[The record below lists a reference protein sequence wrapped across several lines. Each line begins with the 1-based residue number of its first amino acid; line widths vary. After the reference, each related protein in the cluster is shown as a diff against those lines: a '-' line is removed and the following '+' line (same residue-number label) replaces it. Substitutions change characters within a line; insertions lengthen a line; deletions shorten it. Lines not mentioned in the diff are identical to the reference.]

1 MTLLPDVATVYT
13 AFRSLWL
20 AIPSILQMLMVFVV
34 FIFILLSILKMT
46 H

>member
-1 MTLLPDVATVYT
+1 MALLPDIATVFT

-20 AIPSILQMLMVFVV
+20 AIPSVPQMLMVFVV

>member
-1 MTLLPDVATVYT
+1 MALLPDIAAVFT

-20 AIPSILQMLMVFVV
+20 DIPSVLQMLMVFVV

>member
-1 MTLLPDVATVYT
+1 MALLPDIATVFT

-34 FIFILLSILKMT
+34 FIFILLPILKMT